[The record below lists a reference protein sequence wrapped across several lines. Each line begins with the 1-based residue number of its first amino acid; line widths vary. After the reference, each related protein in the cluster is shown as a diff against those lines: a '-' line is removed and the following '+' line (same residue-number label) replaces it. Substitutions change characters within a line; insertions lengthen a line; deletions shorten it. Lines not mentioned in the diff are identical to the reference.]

1 LTSASYRRKRDRL
14 IIKRKDVFWLIL
26 LRLIIVTTLVVAVV
40 IIQYSTSA
48 FLPTLFYYLILGA
61 YVLSLV
67 YIFFYYWGKFPTFQ
81 VYLQIF
87 FDLLL
92 ITAFVYFSGGLRGSF
107 YFLYIFEII
116 AASIVL
122 SKRAAY
128 LTAALSGVFFG
139 FLVNGMHM
147 GFLTYL
153 GADQPAELSPGL
165 VINSIFISWS
175 VFFLVAF
182 LVNYLTGSLRRT
194 AEKLRLAQKELD
206 IKKRLALAGEFSAHM
221 AHEIRNPLAVISGSV
236 QVLRE
241 SLVLEDDHK
250 ELMDNIVRQSER
262 VSQSIEQY
270 LSLVSPDKRTFAD
283 LNLASVVDDVLL
295 LLEDSGELNE
305 KFEVAG
311 NYKDFDAGY
320 FGNINQFKQLFW
332 NLIRISVK
340 SSPESGVLSIDF
352 DRDRKEGFLL
362 RILYRRNDKEK
373 AKEYISGDSPPCFDS
388 EAEIAMAVVRRIV
401 DDYNGRIHVRSSTEG
416 GTEITISLPKQQKS
430 AENRM
435 RI

>member
-1 LTSASYRRKRDRL
+1 MV
-14 IIKRKDVFWLIL
+14 KRKDIFWLIL
-26 LRLIIVTTLVVAVV
+26 LRLIIVTTLVVSVV
-40 IIQYSTSA
+40 IIQYSTST
-48 FLPTLFYYLILGA
+48 FLPTFFYYLIIAA
-61 YVLSLV
+61 YLLSIL
-67 YIFFYYWGKFPTFQ
+67 YILLYYWERFPTFQ

-139 FLVNGMHM
+139 FLVNGMHL
-147 GFLTYL
+147 GFLPYL
-153 GADQPAELSPGL
+153 GADQPTELSPGL

-182 LVNYLTGSLRRT
+182 LVNYLTGSLKRT
-194 AEKLRLAQKELD
+194 AEKLHLAQKELD
-206 IKKRLALAGEFSAHM
+206 IKKRLALAGEFSAHL
-221 AHEIRNPLAVISGSV
+221 AHEIRTPLAVISGSV

-241 SLVLEDDHK
+241 NLVLDRDHK
-250 ELMDNIVRQSER
+250 VLMDSIVRQSER

-270 LSLVSPDKRTFAD
+270 LSLVSPDKKTFSN

-295 LLEDSGELNE
+295 LLEDSGELDG
-305 KFEVAG
+305 KFEVTG
-311 NYKDFDAGY
+311 NFRLSDLSY

-332 NLIRISVK
+332 NLLRITIK
-340 SSPESGVLSIDF
+340 SSSTGGAITIDF
-352 DRDRKEGFLL
+352 DRDRKDEFQL
-362 RILYRRNDKEK
+362 RILHPGNHRKGEREELFEDVPSEF
-373 AKEYISGDSPPCFDS
+373 ESG
-388 EAEIAMAVVRRIV
+388 AEIGMAVVRRIV
-401 DDYNGRIHVRSSTEG
+401 DDYNGRIRFRSDREK
-416 GTEITISLPKQQKS
+416 GTEVVISLPVQHKK

-435 RI
+435 RA